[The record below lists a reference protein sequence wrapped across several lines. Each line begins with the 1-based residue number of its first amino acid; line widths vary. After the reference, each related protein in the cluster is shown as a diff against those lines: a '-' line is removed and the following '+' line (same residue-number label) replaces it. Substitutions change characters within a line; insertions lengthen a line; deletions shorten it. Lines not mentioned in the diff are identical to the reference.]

1 MEVWKD
7 IKGYEGLYQVSS
19 FGRIKGLNKKII
31 YKNGSVHF
39 YKEKIKK
46 LTLNKRNG
54 YLWVKLSKKSKTTSK
69 KVHKIVAES
78 FLNHIPNGHK
88 KVIDHIDNNKLNNS
102 LKNLQI
108 ITQRENSSK
117 DKKNKSSKFTG
128 VYWNKKSN
136 KWHSQIQIK
145 SKKKH
150 LGYFD
155 KEYDAHLA
163 YQKALKNLL

>member
-1 MEVWKD
+1 MEIWKD
-7 IKGYEGLYQVSS
+7 VKGYEGLYQVSNL
-19 FGRIKGLNKKII
+19 GRVKSLNRKII
-31 YKNGSVHF
+31 YKNGSVYF

-46 LTLNKRNG
+46 LTLNKRHG
-54 YLWVKLSKKSKTTSK
+54 YLWVRLSKKSKATSK

-117 DKKNKSSKFTG
+117 DKKNKSSNFTG
-128 VYWNKKSN
+128 VYWNKKSK
-136 KWHSQIQIK
+136 KWHSQIKIK

-150 LGYFD
+150 LGNFD

-163 YQKALKNLL
+163 YQQALKNLL